1 MRRLDG
7 TDIAILNQLQENAR
21 ISNVDLARAVHLTP
35 SPCFNRVRALEQ
47 SGVIQRHVTL
57 LDSKR
62 LGLRLNVFIQVS
74 LEKQREESLGRFQE
88 TIAQRPEVMECY
100 LMTGDS
106 DYLLRVLVRDI
117 EELERFILDSLTRI
131 PGISN
136 IRSSIALKQVRYKTA
151 VALPTEG
158 LTLLEEVQP
167 RRRKR

>member
-1 MRRLDG
+1 MIRLDA
-7 TDIAILNQLQENAR
+7 TDILILNQLQENAR

-47 SGVIQRHVTL
+47 SGVIQQHVTL

-74 LEKQREESLGRFQE
+74 LEKQREEALARFQE

-117 EELERFILDSLTRI
+117 DELERFILDSLTKI

-151 VALPTEG
+151 VALPPEG
-158 LTLLEEVQP
+158 LTLLEEAQP

>member
-1 MRRLDG
+1 MRRLDA
-7 TDIAILNQLQENAR
+7 TDIAILDLLQENAR

-47 SGVIQRHVTL
+47 SGVIQQHVTL

-117 EELERFILDSLTRI
+117 DELERFILNSLTKI

-136 IRSSIALKQVRYKTA
+136 IRSSIALQQVRYKTA
-151 VALPTEG
+151 VALPAEG
-158 LTLLEEVQP
+158 LTLIEEPQS